1 MTSNFKFSAI
11 SQNTNSEDEKFSPYE
26 MKKEFYVSWGVYNE
40 MPNELIY
47 LFNNSSIHNTCV
59 NAIAEAI
66 MGDGL
71 TCDQPEILDKANNDG
86 ETWNDILAKVAK
98 DYKLFGAFALEIIWS
113 KDRTK
118 IAEVYHIDFSLLRAK
133 NKNHRGKVPGYWIS
147 DEWGRKANFQE
158 MLDVPF
164 LPVFNPATN
173 RDEPNQIYVHQ
184 PYRPGMRYY
193 PMPDYVGALKVI
205 DLDVEVDTFHLANV
219 KNGGAPSIA
228 ITTFTNANED
238 DRAAIEMNLQNQY
251 AGARNA
257 GRILYMDVDAPE
269 NAPKIET
276 IETNTADGYYSEL
289 NDSTTQ
295 KILTA
300 HRITSPEIFGIM
312 TPGKLGGKEEVMNA
326 YLMFLNTVIKPF
338 QSSILDVFNYI
349 LDFNYGEV
357 KLGIIQTKLFE
368 DGSTEEEVVSG
379 LDAENGEDAALETQI
394 ERSDEINQDITDQN
408 I

>member
-1 MTSNFKFSAI
+1 
-11 SQNTNSEDEKFSPYE
+11 
-26 MKKEFYVSWGVYNE
+26 
-40 MPNELIY
+40 
-47 LFNNSSIHNTCV
+47 
-59 NAIAEAI
+59 

-71 TCDQPEILDKANNDG
+71 TCDNPEILDKANNDG

-379 LDAENGEDAALETQI
+379 LDSENGEDATLEAQI

>member
-1 MTSNFKFSAI
+1 
-11 SQNTNSEDEKFSPYE
+11 
-26 MKKEFYVSWGVYNE
+26 
-40 MPNELIY
+40 
-47 LFNNSSIHNTCV
+47 
-59 NAIAEAI
+59 
-66 MGDGL
+66 
-71 TCDQPEILDKANNDG
+71 
-86 ETWNDILAKVAK
+86 
-98 DYKLFGAFALEIIWS
+98 
-113 KDRTK
+113 
-118 IAEVYHIDFSLLRAK
+118 
-133 NKNHRGKVPGYWIS
+133 
-147 DEWGRKANFQE
+147 

-257 GRILYMDVDAPE
+257 GRILYMDVDAKE
-269 NAPKIET
+269 NAPLIET

-312 TPGKLGGKEEVMNA
+312 SPGKLGGKEEVMNA

-394 ERSDEINQDITDQN
+394 ERSDEINNDITDQN